1 MATFSKRNL
10 SASSYGNNINVNTTS
25 HSTLTIHTTGTGGH
39 MDEIWLYATNHSGSD
54 VKLTT
59 EFGGAGSTEHWSE
72 VTIGTEAGW
81 VLVMPGFILD
91 STGGGKTMY
100 AHAATA
106 NVINL
111 QGYVN
116 RITA

>member
-72 VTIGTEAGW
+72 VTIGAEAGW
-81 VLVMPGFILD
+81 VLVIPGFILD
-91 STGGGKTMY
+91 SGGGSCSVF
-100 AHAATA
+100 AFADTA
-106 NVINL
+106 NQVSL

-116 RITA
+116 RIT

>member
-81 VLVMPGFILD
+81 VLVIPGFILD
-91 STGGGKTMY
+91 SGGGSCSVF
-100 AHAATA
+100 AFADTA
-106 NVINL
+106 NQVSL
-111 QGYVN
+111 QG
-116 RITA
+116 

>member
-72 VTIGTEAGW
+72 VTIGAEAGG
-81 VLVMPGFILD
+81 VLVVPGLLLQNGLLVKAF
-91 STGGGKTMY
+91 
-100 AHAATA
+100 AAAA
-106 NVINL
+106 NVVMIN
-111 QGYVN
+111 GFVN